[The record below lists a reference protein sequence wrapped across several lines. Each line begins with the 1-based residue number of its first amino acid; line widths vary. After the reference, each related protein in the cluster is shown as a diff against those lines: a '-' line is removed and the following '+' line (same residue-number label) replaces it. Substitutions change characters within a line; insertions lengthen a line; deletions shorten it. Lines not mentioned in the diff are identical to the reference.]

1 MNKQIKIKN
10 AVVSFAN
17 LAQPSSYEGKPN
29 KYDLTM
35 LIDKDSET
43 AKLIVLEVQSML
55 LENENKQLWY
65 EENQLA
71 LKNGDNSDYQGNHGN
86 WVLKANSGPQV
97 VCLNTNKAKMSLD
110 EIQASIVKGATVN
123 ALVTLWYQ
131 NNQYGQRVNCILNAV
146 QFAKESQTATKD
158 FESFFSEL
166 DDSQQHF

>member
-86 WVLKANSGPQV
+86 
-97 VCLNTNKAKMSLD
+97 C
-110 EIQASIVKGATVN
+110 IVKGATVN

-146 QFAKESQTATKD
+146 QFAKESQTVTKD

-166 DDSQQHF
+166 DNEQTF

>member
-1 MNKQIKIKN
+1 
-10 AVVSFAN
+10 
-17 LAQPSSYEGKPN
+17 
-29 KYDLTM
+29 M
-35 LIDKDSET
+35 LIDKESET

-71 LKNGDNSDYQGNHGN
+71 LKNGDNSDYQGNHGH

-146 QFAKESQTATKD
+146 QFAKESQTAIKD

-166 DDSQQHF
+166 DDSHQPF